1 LRWWGNRGVFD
12 YKKPGVSH
20 EEQTDRHFGFS
31 RVVGSPDYS
40 KYPECLLELFFLEH
54 YDAPGNPRSDFVR
67 PGVCHWLF
75 GSKNEG
81 FTIRGNYSSHCSAL
95 P

>member
-40 KYPECLLELFFLEH
+40 KYPECLLELFFWNIMMPQVILVLILF
-54 YDAPGNPRSDFVR
+54 ALGFVI
-67 PGVCHWLF
+67 GFLVAKMK
-75 GSKNEG
+75 GSQ
-81 FTIRGNYSSHCSAL
+81 
-95 P
+95 